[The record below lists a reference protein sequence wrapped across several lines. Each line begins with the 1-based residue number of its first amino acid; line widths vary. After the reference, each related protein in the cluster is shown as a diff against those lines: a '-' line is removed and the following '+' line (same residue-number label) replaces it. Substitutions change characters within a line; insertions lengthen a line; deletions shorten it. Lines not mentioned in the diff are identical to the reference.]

1 MATPPKILLWILNQC
16 CSPSRQ
22 DLKGDFLEL
31 YEYRAS
37 EWGRSRANLR
47 FLWDTVTV
55 LPLRFLIKK
64 RLPSQSSIVMFSHY
78 AKIAFRTLSRS
89 KAYSLINVL
98 GLAVGMGVCLLI
110 YQYISFELSYDRSY
124 AGYQNIYRLTQTTF
138 ERGEQVWRDV
148 FVEQALGPTAIQ
160 TIPEVQEMVRVHPQ
174 DVGLIMI
181 NDSTNERHQEDD
193 ILYVDH
199 GFLQMFDFSLLYGN
213 RDNALSEPYNMVITR
228 RIANKYFGSTDPI
241 GKMLIVSGG
250 GALSGNY
257 TITGVLNDIPV
268 NSHLQFDFLLPIE
281 VKMDNYT
288 QYKEDNGWEWAMF
301 ATYIKV
307 HEQTDMESLRGKF
320 DQMIAT
326 YAAEELKSLDQ
337 VWKTGFQPVAD
348 IHLKSDYVRDN
359 ATNNGELRN
368 VQFFAI
374 VAAFILVM
382 AWVNYINLSTAR
394 AMQRAK
400 EVGIRK
406 SIGAYKNQLIAQFLT
421 ESLLLNTIA
430 GILSLVIAVLLMPV
444 LSQLVDKQL
453 SFDLLQTPEFWIWS
467 LGVLIIGSCISGL
480 YPAFLLSSFKPSYV
494 LKSNQS
500 VQIGGFGLRKGLI
513 TFQFFASVMLIAAT
527 WLVYRQIVFMKNV
540 DNGVDMEK
548 IVIVNGPREILKT
561 IKEEGTTLQ
570 SKYQL
575 FKSLVNGRH
584 SVEGATAIGSIPGRG
599 YQYSVGI
606 QLIGDE
612 ESNEHLGN
620 MVFTDSDFADIY
632 NVEFLAGGGF
642 SADMKPY
649 KAAIVNEEAV
659 KVFGLGSA
667 QEALGKRFD
676 LGDTTRIVGVI
687 KDINW
692 SSLRDPHVPIL
703 FVLDNEF
710 GVFLS
715 IKINLSNIPETLQ
728 HIEASYHTSFPNDP
742 FEYFFLDDSFNRQY
756 QADQQFGSLFTA
768 FSVLAIFISCLGLF
782 ALVSFSASLKTK
794 EIGIRK
800 VLGASVSQLMALLSK
815 EYLVLL
821 LIASLLATPLVIW
834 GGQQWLENY
843 AFRIE
848 MGVEFIVVPV
858 VVLLIISLLT
868 VSYKTWAAARANPVK
883 SLRTE

>member
-1 MATPPKILLWILNQC
+1 MLDRFCP
-16 CSPSRQ
+16 PSRQ

-64 RLPSQSSIVMFSHY
+64 PLPSQSSIVIFSHY
-78 AKIAFRTLSRS
+78 VKIAFRTLSRS
-89 KAYSLINVL
+89 KVYSSINIL

-110 YQYISFELSYDRSY
+110 YQYISFEMSYDRGY

-138 ERGEQVWRDV
+138 EGGEQVWRDV
-148 FVEQALGPTAIQ
+148 FVEQALGPTALQ
-160 TIPEVQEMVRVHPQ
+160 TIPEVQQMVRVHPQ

-181 NDSTNERHQEDD
+181 NDSTNERHQEDN

-199 GFLQMFDFSLLYGN
+199 GFLQMFDFPLLYGN
-213 RDNALSEPYNMVITR
+213 QDKALSEPYNMVITK
-228 RIANKYFGSTDPI
+228 RIANKYFGGTDPI
-241 GKMLIVSGG
+241 GKMLIVGG
-250 GALSGNY
+250 GAALSGNY
-257 TITGVLNDIPV
+257 TVTGVLEDLPV

-307 HEQTDMESLRGKF
+307 HEQTDLESLSDKF
-320 DQMIAT
+320 DKMIAT
-326 YAAEELKSLDQ
+326 YAAEELEKLGQ

-348 IHLKSDYVRDN
+348 IHLRSDYARDN
-359 ATNNGELRN
+359 ATNNGALLN

-374 VAAFILVM
+374 VAAFILLM
-382 AWVNYINLSTAR
+382 AWVNYINMSTAK
-394 AMQRAK
+394 AMRRAK

-406 SIGAYKNQLIAQFLT
+406 SIGAYRKQLIGQFLT
-421 ESLLLNTIA
+421 ESLVLNTFA
-430 GILSLVIAVLLMPV
+430 GILSLVIAGALMPV
-444 LSQLVDKQL
+444 LSQLVGKQL
-453 SFDLLQTPEFWIWS
+453 LFDVLQTPKFWIWS
-467 LGVLIIGSCISGL
+467 LGVLVTGSCMSGL
-480 YPAFLLSSFKPSYV
+480 YPAFLLSSFRPSHV
-494 LKSNQS
+494 LKSSQI
-500 VQIGGFGLRKGLI
+500 VQVGGFGLRKGLI
-513 TFQFFASVMLIAAT
+513 TFQFFVSMLLIAAT
-527 WLVYRQIVFMKNV
+527 WLIYRQIVFMKNV
-540 DNGVDMEK
+540 DKGVDMEK
-548 IVIVNGPREILKT
+548 IVVVNGPRVILKT

-575 FKSLVNGRH
+575 FKSLVNGQH

-728 HIEASYHTSFPNDP
+728 HIEASYHAAFPNDP
-742 FEYFFLDDSFNRQY
+742 FEYFFLDDAFNRQY
-756 QADQQFGSLFTA
+756 QADLQFGTLFTA

-800 VLGASVSQLMALLSK
+800 VLGASVGQLMTLLSK

-821 LIASLLATPLVIW
+821 LIASVLAVPLVIW

-848 MGVEFIVVPV
+848 MGVEFVVIPAFLLLV
-858 VVLLIISLLT
+858 VSVLT
-868 VSYKTWAAARANPVK
+868 VSHSTWKAARSNPVE
-883 SLRTE
+883 SLKTE

>member
-1 MATPPKILLWILNQC
+1 MISPPKILIWLLDRFC
-16 CSPSRQ
+16 PPSRQ

-31 YEYRAS
+31 YKHRKEEKGES
-37 EWGRSRANLR
+37 KANLR
-47 FLWDTVTV
+47 FFWDTMTV
-55 LPLRFLIKK
+55 LPLRFFIKNN
-64 RLPSQSSIVMFSHY
+64 RSPQSTMPIFSHY
-78 AKIAFRTLSRS
+78 LKIAFRSLSRS
-89 KAYSLINVL
+89 KAYSLINIL

-110 YQYISFELSYDRSY
+110 YQYISFELSYDRGY
-124 AGYQNIYRLTQTTF
+124 TGYQNIYRVTQTTF
-138 ERGEQVWRDV
+138 EGGEQVWRDV
-148 FVEQALGPTAIQ
+148 FVEQALGPAALQ

-174 DVGLIMI
+174 DISLIMI
-181 NDSTNERHQEDD
+181 NDSTSERHQEGN

-199 GFLQMFDFSLLYGN
+199 GFLEMFDFPLLYGN
-213 RDNALSEPYNMVITR
+213 RATVLSEPYDMVITR
-228 RIANKYFGSTDPI
+228 PIAQKYFGNTNPL
-241 GKMLIVSGG
+241 GKTLIVSGG

-326 YAAEELKSLDQ
+326 YAADELERLGQ
-337 VWKTGFQPVAD
+337 VWKTGFQPIAD
-348 IHLKSDYVRDN
+348 IHLKSDYGRDN

-374 VAAFILVM
+374 IAIFILLM

-394 AMQRAK
+394 ALHRAK

-406 SIGAYKNQLIAQFLT
+406 SIGAYKNQLIGQFLT

-430 GILSLVIAVLLMPV
+430 GILSLVIVVSLMPV
-444 LSQLVDKQL
+444 LRQVVGKQL
-453 SFDLLQTPEFWIWS
+453 PFDSIQMPEFWLLS
-467 LGVLIIGSCISGL
+467 AGVLIAGSFLSGL
-480 YPAFLLSSFKPSYV
+480 YPAFLLSSFHPSHV
-494 LKSNQS
+494 LKSSQRTQ
-500 VQIGGFGLRKGLI
+500 VGGFGVRKGLI
-513 TFQFFASVMLIAAT
+513 TFQFFVSVLLISAT
-527 WLVYRQIVFMKNV
+527 WLIYRQVLFMKEA
-540 DNGVDMEK
+540 DKGVDMEK
-548 IVIVNGPREILKT
+548 IVVVNGPRVFLKT
-561 IKEEGTTLQ
+561 IKEEGTTAQ

-575 FKSLVNGRH
+575 FKSLVNGQH

-599 YQYSVGI
+599 YQYSVGMH
-606 QLIGDE
+606 LIGDE

-620 MVFTDSDFADIY
+620 MVFTDSDFTDIY
-632 NVEFLAGGGF
+632 NVEFLAGSGF

-649 KAAIVNEEAV
+649 KAVIVNEEAV

-667 QEALGKRFD
+667 QEALGKKFD

-715 IKINLSNIPETLQ
+715 IKISLSNIPETLQ
-728 HIEASYHTSFPNDP
+728 HIEASYHTAFPNDP
-742 FEYFFLDDSFNRQY
+742 FEYFFLDDSFNQQY
-756 QADQQFGSLFTA
+756 QADLQFGNLFTA

-821 LIASLLATPLVIW
+821 LIASLLAVPLVIW

-848 MGVEFIVVPV
+848 MGVEFVVVPAF
-858 VVLLIISLLT
+858 VLLVVSVLT
-868 VSYKTWAAARANPVK
+868 VSHSTWKAARANPVE
-883 SLRTE
+883 SLKTE